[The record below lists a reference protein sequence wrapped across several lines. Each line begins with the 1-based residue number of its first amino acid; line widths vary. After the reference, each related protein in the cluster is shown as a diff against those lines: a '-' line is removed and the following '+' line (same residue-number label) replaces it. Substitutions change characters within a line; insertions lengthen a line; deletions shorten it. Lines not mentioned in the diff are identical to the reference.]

1 MTGPM
6 AMGNAAADAVD
17 GTAQRAGGRND
28 PLLQTLRIRHLTLR
42 NRVMSTSHAAGL
54 EEDGMP
60 AERYQRY
67 HEEKARGGIALTMF
81 GGSSNVAPDS
91 PNVFRQ
97 LNVGDDRIV
106 PYFRSFS
113 ARVHAQGAALM
124 CQITHLGRRGD
135 AQIDNWLPTIAPSR
149 VRETLHRNFP
159 REMDEHDIARVVRA
173 YGDAAS
179 RCRDGGLD
187 GCETVAGGHLIGQ
200 FFAPDTNRRSDRF
213 GGPVENRARFALMVH
228 EEIRRRVGKNFLLG
242 IRMSVDEAME
252 GGVTFEDAVAIAN
265 LLEEA
270 DAVDFFNAN
279 YGRMDT
285 ELALALHNMPG
296 FASPIAPHLDA
307 VGRFR
312 REVSRPV
319 FHAGRILDVATA
331 RRALR
336 EGLVDMVGMTRAHI
350 ADPQIVNKLMRG
362 EEDRIRPCIGAS
374 HCIHKKPSCIHNPA
388 SGREVELPQRLERAA
403 VTGRRIVVVGGGPA
417 GLEAARVSAERGHE
431 VVLFEAAADLGGQIR
446 TASRAAMR
454 RDLIAIVD
462 WRAAELERLG
472 VRVET
477 NRYATPAD
485 VRAEQPDIAIV
496 ATGGL
501 PDLDWL
507 GGAEHATSVWNLL
520 DGASGAP
527 GVAAQEA
534 GAPEVLVFDGTGRH
548 EALACVDQLSAAG
561 CRVTLAT
568 RDERVAI
575 EMSYV
580 ERVVWRRRLYE
591 RGIELVFDRGLTKVE
606 RHRNRLRATLVN
618 ELTGEAT
625 QRIVDRVVVEHGTV
639 PVDELYHALRAESAN
654 DGVTDIDALLA
665 GAPQPKASRNG
676 SFELYRIGDA
686 VASRSIHAAIY
697 DALRL
702 CSRF

>member
-1 MTGPM
+1 MT
-6 AMGNAAADAVD
+6 ASAAIEEA
-17 GTAQRAGGRND
+17 AGASRD
-28 PLLQTLRIRHLTLR
+28 PLLQPLRIRHLTLR

-67 HEEKARGGIALTMF
+67 HEEKARGGIGLTMF

-113 ARVHAQGAALM
+113 DRVHAQGAALM

-135 AQIDNWLPTIAPSR
+135 AQLDGWLPTIAPSR
-149 VRETLHRNFP
+149 VREILHRNFP
-159 REMDEHDIARVVRA
+159 REMDEHDIARVIEA

-187 GCETVAGGHLIGQ
+187 GLETVAGGHLLGQ
-200 FFAPDTNRRSDRF
+200 FFAPDTNKRTDRF
-213 GGPVENRARFALMVH
+213 GGSVENRARFALMVH
-228 EEIRRRVGKNFLLG
+228 EEIRRRVGKDFLVG
-242 IRMSVDEAME
+242 IRLSVDEGLE
-252 GGVTFEDAVAIAN
+252 GGVTFEDALAIAK
-265 LLEEA
+265 LLEA
-270 DAVDFFNAN
+270 SGTIDFFNAN

-285 ELALALHNMPG
+285 EIALALHNMPG
-296 FASPIAPHLDA
+296 FASPIAPHLEA
-307 VGRFR
+307 VGRFKR
-312 REVSRPV
+312 AVSLPV

-331 RRALR
+331 RRAIR
-336 EGLVDMVGMTRAHI
+336 EGHVDMVGMTRAHI

-374 HCIHKKPSCIHNPA
+374 HCIYKKPSCIHNPA
-388 SGREVELPQRLERAA
+388 SGREVELPQIVERAGT
-403 VTGRRIVVVGGGPA
+403 TGRKIVVVGGGPG
-417 GLEAARVSAERGHE
+417 GLEAARVSAERGHD
-431 VVLFEAAADLGGQIR
+431 VMLFEAASQLGGQIR
-446 TASRAAMR
+446 TAIRAAMR

-462 WRAAELERLG
+462 WRVAELERLG

-485 VRAEQPDIAIV
+485 VRAEAPDVVIV

-507 GGAEHATSVWNLL
+507 DGAEHGTSVWDVL
-520 DGASGAP
+520 DGAASGAQ
-527 GVAAQEA
+527 GVAS
-534 GAPEVLVFDGTGRH
+534 PEVLVFDGTGRH
-548 EALACVDQLSAAG
+548 EALACVDQLADAG
-561 CRVTLAT
+561 CKVTMAT

-580 ERVVWRRRLYE
+580 ERVVWRKRLYE
-591 RGIELVFDRGLTKVE
+591 RGIELMFDQGLTRVE
-606 RHRNRLRATLVN
+606 RHNNRLRATLIN
-618 ELTGEAT
+618 ELTGAAT
-625 QRIVDRVVVEHGTV
+625 HRIVDKVVVEHGTS
-639 PVDELYHALRAESAN
+639 PVDEVFQALRSDSIN

-665 GAPQPKASRNG
+665 GARQPKASGKG

-702 CSRF
+702 CNTF

>member
-1 MTGPM
+1 MSVASPPEQ
-6 AMGNAAADAVD
+6 
-17 GTAQRAGGRND
+17 TAGKAERGD
-28 PLLQTLRIRHLTLR
+28 PLLQPLRIRHLTLR

-60 AERYQRY
+60 AEAYQLY

-106 PYFRSFS
+106 GYFRAFS
-113 ARVHAQGAALM
+113 ERVHAQGAALM

-135 AQIDNWLPTIAPSR
+135 AQIDGWLPTIAPSR
-149 VRETLHRNFP
+149 VREILHRNFP
-159 REMDEHDIARVVRA
+159 RAMDEHDIERVVSA
-173 YGDAAS
+173 YGDAAA

-187 GCETVAGGHLIGQ
+187 GLETVAGGHLIGQ
-200 FFAPDTNRRSDRF
+200 FFAPDTNRRTDRF
-213 GGPVENRARFALMVH
+213 GGSVENRARFALMVH
-228 EEIRRRVGKNFLLG
+228 AEIRRRVGQDFLVG
-242 IRMSVDEAME
+242 IRMSVDEGRE
-252 GGVTFEDAVAIAN
+252 DGVTFEDAVAIAK

-270 DAVDFFNAN
+270 GSIDFFNAN

-307 VGRFR
+307 VGRFKR
-312 REVSRPV
+312 AVSLPV

-331 RRALR
+331 RRAIR
-336 EGLVDMVGMTRAHI
+336 EGQVDMVGMTRAHI

-388 SGREVELPQRLERAA
+388 SGREIELPQLIERAGA
-403 VTGRRIVVVGGGPA
+403 PGRTVVVVGGGPG
-417 GLEAARVSAERGHE
+417 GLEAARVSAERGHA
-431 VVLFEAAADLGGQIR
+431 VVLFEAAPQLGGQIR

-462 WRAAELERLG
+462 WRAAELERLA
-472 VRVET
+472 VRVAT
-477 NRYATPAD
+477 NRFATPAD
-485 VRAEQPDIAIV
+485 VRAETPDIVVV

-507 GGAEHATSVWNLL
+507 DGAEHCTSVWDVL
-520 DGASGAP
+520 DGGAP
-527 GVAAQEA
+527 AAQ
-534 GAPEVLVFDGTGRH
+534 EVLVFDGTGRH
-548 EALACVDQLSAAG
+548 EALACADQLAAAG
-561 CRVTLAT
+561 CKVTLAT

-580 ERVVWRRRLYE
+580 ERVVWRKRLYE
-591 RGIELVFDRGLTKVE
+591 RGIELVFDQGLTKVE
-606 RHRNRLRATLVN
+606 RHHNRLRATLVN
-618 ELTGEAT
+618 ELTGEPT
-625 QRIVDRVVVEHGTV
+625 HRIVDKVVVEHGTV
-639 PVDELYHALRAESAN
+639 PVDEVFQGLRAQSAN
-654 DGVTDIDALLA
+654 DGVTDIAALLN
-665 GAPQPKASRNG
+665 GARQPKAARNG
-676 SFELYRIGDA
+676 AFELYRIGDA

-702 CSRF
+702 CRTF

>member
-1 MTGPM
+1 MIRDAAVKET
-6 AMGNAAADAVD
+6 MGAKS
-17 GTAQRAGGRND
+17 D
-28 PLLQTLRIRHLTLR
+28 PLLQPLRIRHLTLR

-60 AERYQRY
+60 AERYQLY
-67 HEEKARGGIALTMF
+67 HEEKARGGIGLTMF

-113 ARVHAQGAALM
+113 DRVHAHGAALM

-135 AQIDNWLPTIAPSR
+135 SQLDGWLPTIAPSR
-149 VRETLHRNFP
+149 VREILHRNFP
-159 REMDEHDIARVVRA
+159 REMDEHDIARVVQA
-173 YGDAAS
+173 YGDAAM

-187 GCETVAGGHLIGQ
+187 GLETVAGGHLIGQ
-200 FFAPDTNRRSDRF
+200 FFAPDSNKRTDRF
-213 GGPVENRARFALMVH
+213 GGSVENRARFALMVH
-228 EEIRRRVGKNFLLG
+228 EEIRRRVGKDFLVG
-242 IRMSVDEAME
+242 IRLSVDEGME
-252 GGVTFEDAVAIAN
+252 GGVTFEDAVAIAK
-265 LLEEA
+265 LLEA
-270 DAVDFFNAN
+270 SGTIDFFNAN

-285 ELALALHNMPG
+285 EIALAMHNMPG
-296 FASPIAPHLDA
+296 FASPIAPHLEA
-307 VGRFR
+307 VGKFKRA
-312 REVSRPV
+312 VSLPV

-336 EGLVDMVGMTRAHI
+336 EGHIDMVGMTRAHI
-350 ADPQIVNKLMRG
+350 ADPQLVNKLARG

-374 HCIHKKPSCIHNPA
+374 HCIYKKPSCIHNPA
-388 SGREVELPQRLERAA
+388 SGRETELPQQIERAGA
-403 VTGRRIVVVGGGPA
+403 AGRKIVVIGGGPG
-417 GLEAARVSAERGHE
+417 GLEAARVSAERGHD
-431 VVLFEAAADLGGQIR
+431 VVLFEAAAQLGGQIR
-446 TASRAAMR
+446 TAIRAAMR

-462 WRAAELERLG
+462 WRVAELERRG

-477 NRYATPAD
+477 NRYVTPAD
-485 VRAEQPDIAIV
+485 VRAENPEIVIV

-507 GGAEHATSVWNLL
+507 DGAEHATSVWDVL
-520 DGASGAP
+520 DSHAATA
-527 GVAAQEA
+527 VAAS
-534 GAPEVLVFDGTGRH
+534 EVLVFDGTGRH
-548 EALACVDQLSAAG
+548 EALAVADQLADAG
-561 CRVTLAT
+561 CKVAMAT

-580 ERVVWRRRLYE
+580 ERVVWRKRLYE
-591 RGIELVFDRGLTKVE
+591 RGIELLFDQGLTKVE
-606 RHRNRLRATLVN
+606 RHNNRLRATLVN
-618 ELTGEAT
+618 ELTGAAT
-625 QRIVDRVVVEHGTV
+625 HRVVDRVVVEHGTA
-639 PVDELYHALRAESAN
+639 PVDEVYQALRAESAN
-654 DGVTDIDALLA
+654 DGVTDIAALLA
-665 GAPQPKASRNG
+665 GAPQPRALRNG

-702 CSRF
+702 CKNF

>member
-1 MTGPM
+1 MLEAAMTVTQRPTDQT
-6 AMGNAAADAVD
+6 ADA
-17 GTAQRAGGRND
+17 QLRRD
-28 PLLQTLRIRHLTLR
+28 PLLQPLRIRHLTLR

-67 HEEKARGGIALTMF
+67 HEEKARGGIGLTMF

-113 ARVHAQGAALM
+113 DRVHAQGAALM

-135 AQIDNWLPTIAPSR
+135 AQLDGWLPTIAPSR
-149 VRETLHRNFP
+149 VREILHRNFP
-159 REMDEHDIARVVRA
+159 REMDEHDIARVIEA

-187 GCETVAGGHLIGQ
+187 GLETVAGGHLLGQ
-200 FFAPDTNRRSDRF
+200 FFAPDTNRRTDRF
-213 GGPVENRARFALMVH
+213 GGSVENRARFALMVH
-228 EEIRRRVGKNFLLG
+228 EEIRRRVGKDFLVG
-242 IRMSVDEAME
+242 IRLSVDEGLE
-252 GGVTFEDAVAIAN
+252 GGVTFDDAVAIAK
-265 LLEEA
+265 LLEA
-270 DAVDFFNAN
+270 SGTVDFFNAN

-285 ELALALHNMPG
+285 EIALALHNMPG
-296 FASPIAPHLDA
+296 FASPIAPHLEA
-307 VGRFR
+307 VGRFKR
-312 REVSRPV
+312 AVSLPV

-331 RRALR
+331 RRAIR
-336 EGLVDMVGMTRAHI
+336 EGQVDLVGMTRAHI

-374 HCIHKKPSCIHNPA
+374 HCIYKKPSCIHNPA
-388 SGREVELPQRLERAA
+388 SGREVELPQIVERAST
-403 VTGRRIVVVGGGPA
+403 TGRKIVVVGGGPG
-417 GLEAARVSAERGHE
+417 GLEAARVSAERGHD
-431 VVLFEAAADLGGQIR
+431 VVLFEAASQLGGQIR
-446 TASRAAMR
+446 TAIRAAMR

-462 WRAAELERLG
+462 WRAAEIERLG

-485 VRAEQPDIAIV
+485 VRAEAPDVVIV

-507 GGAEHATSVWNLL
+507 DGAENGTSVWDVL
-520 DGASGAP
+520 DGGASG
-527 GVAAQEA
+527 GAASQ
-534 GAPEVLVFDGTGRH
+534 EVLVFDGTGRH
-548 EALACVDQLSAAG
+548 EALACVDQLADAG
-561 CRVTLAT
+561 CKVTMAT

-591 RGIELVFDRGLTKVE
+591 RGIELLFDQGLTRVE
-606 RHRNRLRATLVN
+606 RYNNRLRATLIN
-618 ELTGEAT
+618 ELTGAAT
-625 QRIVDRVVVEHGTV
+625 HRIVDKVVVEHGTA
-639 PVDELYHALRAESAN
+639 PVDEVFQALRSVSTN

-665 GAPQPKASRNG
+665 GARQPKASGNG

-702 CSRF
+702 CRTF

>member
-1 MTGPM
+1 MT
-6 AMGNAAADAVD
+6 ATSTKAEQD
-17 GTAQRAGGRND
+17 TALKERVD
-28 PLLQTLRIRHLTLR
+28 PLLQPLRIRHLTLR

-67 HEEKARGGIALTMF
+67 HEEKARGGIGLTMF

-113 ARVHAQGAALM
+113 ERVHAQGAALM

-135 AQIDNWLPTIAPSR
+135 SQLDGWLPTIAPSR
-149 VRETLHRNFP
+149 VREILHRNFP
-159 REMDEHDIARVVRA
+159 REMDEHDIARVVSA
-173 YGDAAS
+173 YGDAAA

-187 GCETVAGGHLIGQ
+187 GLETVAGGHLIGQ
-200 FFAPDTNRRSDRF
+200 FFAPDSNKRTDRF
-213 GGPVENRARFALMVH
+213 GGSVENRALFALMVH
-228 EEIRRRVGKNFLLG
+228 EEIRRRVGRDFLVG
-242 IRMSVDEAME
+242 IRLSVDEGLE
-252 GGVTFEDAVAIAN
+252 GGVTFEDAVAIAK
-265 LLEEA
+265 LLEA
-270 DAVDFFNAN
+270 SGSIDFFNAN

-285 ELALALHNMPG
+285 EIALAMHNMPG
-296 FASPIAPHLDA
+296 FASPIAPHLEA
-307 VGRFR
+307 VGRFK
-312 REVSRPV
+312 REMSLPV

-331 RRALR
+331 RRAIR
-336 EGLVDMVGMTRAHI
+336 EGHVDMVGMTRAHI
-350 ADPQIVNKLMRG
+350 ADPQLVNKLARG

-374 HCIHKKPSCIHNPA
+374 HCIYKKPSCIHNPA
-388 SGREVELPQRLERAA
+388 SGRETELPQRIERSGT
-403 VTGRRIVVVGGGPA
+403 TGRKIVVIGGGPG
-417 GLEAARVSAERGHE
+417 GLEAARVSAERGHD
-431 VVLFEAAADLGGQIR
+431 VVLFEAASQLGGQIR
-446 TASRAAMR
+446 TAIRAAMR

-462 WRAAELERLG
+462 WRVAELERLG

-477 NRYATPAD
+477 NRYVTPAD
-485 VRAEQPDIAIV
+485 VRAEAPDIVIV

-507 GGAEHATSVWNLL
+507 DGAEHATSVWDVL
-520 DGASGAP
+520 DGGA
-527 GVAAQEA
+527 AAA
-534 GAPEVLVFDGTGRH
+534 GAAAEVLVFDGTGRH
-548 EALACVDQLSAAG
+548 EALAVVDQLADAG
-561 CRVTLAT
+561 CKVAMAT

-580 ERVVWRRRLYE
+580 ERVVWRKRLYE
-591 RGIELVFDRGLTKVE
+591 RGVELLFDQGLTKVE
-606 RHRNRLRATLVN
+606 RHNNRLRATLVN
-618 ELTGEAT
+618 ELTGAAT
-625 QRIVDRVVVEHGTV
+625 HRIVDRIVVEHGTA
-639 PVDELYHALRAESAN
+639 PVDEVYQSLRAESAN

-665 GAPQPKASRNG
+665 SARQPRASGNG

-702 CSRF
+702 CNTF

>member
-1 MTGPM
+1 MTM
-6 AMGNAAADAVD
+6 DAVTD
-17 GTAQRAGGRND
+17 SAPKEAAGARSD
-28 PLLQTLRIRHLTLR
+28 PLLQKLRIRHLTLR

-67 HEEKARGGIALTMF
+67 HEEKARGGIGLTMF

-113 ARVHAQGAALM
+113 ERVHAQGAALM

-135 AQIDNWLPTIAPSR
+135 SQLDGWLPTIAPSR
-149 VRETLHRNFP
+149 VREILHRNFP
-159 REMDEHDIARVVRA
+159 REMDEHDIARVIEA
-173 YGDAAS
+173 YGDAAA

-187 GCETVAGGHLIGQ
+187 GLETVAGGHLIGQ
-200 FFAPDTNRRSDRF
+200 FFAPDTNKRTDRF
-213 GGPVENRARFALMVH
+213 GGSVENRARFALLVH
-228 EEIRRRVGKNFLLG
+228 EEIRRRVGRDFLVG
-242 IRMSVDEAME
+242 IRLSVDEGME
-252 GGVTFEDAVAIAN
+252 GGVTFDDAVTIAK
-265 LLEEA
+265 LLQESGTI
-270 DAVDFFNAN
+270 DFFNAN

-285 ELALALHNMPG
+285 EIALAMHNMPG

-307 VGRFR
+307 VGRFKR
-312 REVSRPV
+312 AVGLPV

-331 RRALR
+331 RRAIR
-336 EGLVDMVGMTRAHI
+336 EGMVDMVGMTRAHI

-362 EEDRIRPCIGAS
+362 EEERIRPCIGAS
-374 HCIHKKPSCIHNPA
+374 HCIYKKPSCIHNPA
-388 SGREVELPQRLERAA
+388 SGRETELPQIVERAA
-403 VTGRRIVVVGGGPA
+403 TTGRKIVIVGGGPG

-431 VVLFEAAADLGGQIR
+431 VVLFEAASQLGGQIR
-446 TASRAAMR
+446 TAIRARMR

-462 WRAAELERLG
+462 WRVAELERLG

-477 NRYATPAD
+477 NRYATPGD
-485 VRAEQPDIAIV
+485 VRAENPDTVVV

-507 GGAEHATSVWNLL
+507 DGAEHGTSVWDVL
-520 DGASGAP
+520 DGGAP
-527 GVAAQEA
+527 SGQ
-534 GAPEVLVFDGTGRH
+534 EVLVFDGTGRH
-548 EALACVDQLSAAG
+548 EALAVVDQLADAG
-561 CRVTLAT
+561 CKVAMAT

-580 ERVVWRRRLYE
+580 ERVVWRKRLYE
-591 RGIELVFDRGLTKVE
+591 RGIELLFDQGLTKVE
-606 RHRNRLRATLVN
+606 RHNNRLRATLIN
-618 ELTGEAT
+618 ELTGAAT
-625 QRIVDRVVVEHGTV
+625 HRIVDKVVIEHGTQ
-639 PVDELYHALRAESAN
+639 PVDEVFQSLRAESAN

-665 GAPQPKASRNG
+665 GTRQPNGSGNG

-702 CSRF
+702 CNTF